1 MLSLDATI
9 DKNSTGHSEQQQT
22 ETRLARSLKEL
33 QTYLIKV
40 LHLHLFIF
48 RWQIFKNFLTQ
59 LSHLISG
66 HLSQLVGSCR
76 MKLADFWHGW
86 ILLPRWLH
94 EKLED
99 EVGCFCV
106 ASEGFLFGF
115 TFSCQQQRVAENGGG
130 LLLWRFCQSK
140 TRHFGSQRLPS
151 QEVNYYS
158 TYQVRQWSCNKI
170 WLLDSLSSSSTG
182 CADIGLALAT
192 IWQMDYIHWFSAQ
205 NLISLIRQGLN
216 LGLGP
221 GLGGQVMSLPWT
233 L

>member
-9 DKNSTGHSEQQQT
+9 DKYSTGHSEQQQT

-86 ILLPRWLH
+86 ILLPRRLH

-99 EVGCFCV
+99 EVSCFCV
-106 ASEGFLFGF
+106 TSEGFLFGF

-130 LLLWRFCQSK
+130 WLLWRFCQSRLDILGAK
-140 TRHFGSQRLPS
+140 DYLHRRSISIPPTRSTNEVATKYDFWIHCRLV
-151 QEVNYYS
+151 QLGV
-158 TYQVRQWSCNKI
+158 
-170 WLLDSLSSSSTG
+170 
-182 CADIGLALAT
+182 
-192 IWQMDYIHWFSAQ
+192 
-205 NLISLIRQGLN
+205 LI
-216 LGLGP
+216 
-221 GLGGQVMSLPWT
+221 
-233 L
+233 